1 MFGGS
6 HDRLIFVDKT
16 KLYNM
21 PNTNEVTNDLIFGFS
36 TKEIT
41 ELIVNVGLKIV
52 IAAAILVIGFWITKR
67 LVSRINKILTK
78 REMDLSLKTFLISL
92 TSVGLK
98 ALIIVSAIGQLGIEM
113 TSFVAILGAAGLAV
127 GMAFSG
133 TLSNFAGGVMLLV
146 FKPFKVGDF
155 VKVQGEEGVVSEI
168 LIFNTVLKTLDNKV
182 IILANGAVANGTI
195 INYTKAEKR
204 RVDWSFGIAYG
215 DDLKVAKEL
224 LAKFIQEDK
233 RILKD
238 PESFIGLGE
247 LADSSVNITVRAW
260 VKTEDYWGVF
270 FDMNERVYNEFEAA
284 GLSIPFPQ
292 VDVHL
297 QKEA

>member
-1 MFGGS
+1 
-6 HDRLIFVDKT
+6 
-16 KLYNM
+16 M
-21 PNTNEVTNDLIFGFS
+21 PNTNEVANELIFGYS
-36 TKEIT
+36 TKEIMDVVIGIGT
-41 ELIVNVGLKIV
+41 KLLI
-52 IAAAILVIGFWITKR
+52 ATAILIIGMWITKR
-67 LVSRINKILTK
+67 LVRRINNVLTK
-78 REMDLSLKTFLISL
+78 REMDPSLKTFLTSL

-98 ALIIVSAIGQLGIEM
+98 ALIVVSAIGQLGIEM

-155 VKVQGEEGVVSEI
+155 VQVQGETGTVSEI
-168 LIFNTVLKTLDNKV
+168 LIFNTILKTADNKV

-195 INYTKAEKR
+195 TNFTKAENR

-215 DDLKVAKEL
+215 DDLKAAKEL
-224 LAKFIQEDK
+224 LAKFIAEDQ

-260 VKTEDYWGVF
+260 TKTEDYWGVF